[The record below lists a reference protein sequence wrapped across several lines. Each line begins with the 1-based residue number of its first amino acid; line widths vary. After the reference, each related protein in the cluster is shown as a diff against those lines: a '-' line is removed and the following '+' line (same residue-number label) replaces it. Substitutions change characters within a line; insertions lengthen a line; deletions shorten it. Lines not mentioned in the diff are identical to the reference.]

1 MELNETKLTNAVK
14 ARRLRPATAEEI
26 RAIGAEPG
34 FGSPIG
40 IDRSR
45 ALVIVDDLVA
55 ASPNLVSGAN
65 RPDTHYR
72 NVNYGRDYSAD
83 RVLDIVAAA
92 EGYAC
97 PRCGSPLRAVR
108 GVEVGNI
115 FKLGTKY
122 SVAMGATYLDAEGNT
137 QPIIMGCYGIG
148 SGRLMACVI
157 ESHHDDYGIQW
168 PITIAPYQVAL
179 VSLATERT
187 PEVAAAAEQ
196 AYAALTAAG
205 IEVLYDDRDERAGV
219 KFNDADLLGMPI
231 RLTIG
236 SKGLA
241 AGVLEMKL
249 RRNGETSSVRVA
261 NLVED
266 VRALID
272 DELAR
277 IQAAVVEEPLE

>member
-1 MELNETKLTNAVK
+1 
-14 ARRLRPATAEEI
+14 
-26 RAIGAEPG
+26 
-34 FGSPIG
+34 
-40 IDRSR
+40 
-45 ALVIVDDLVA
+45 
-55 ASPNLVSGAN
+55 
-65 RPDTHYR
+65 
-72 NVNYGRDYSAD
+72 
-83 RVLDIVAAA
+83 
-92 EGYAC
+92 
-97 PRCGSPLRAVR
+97 
-108 GVEVGNI
+108 
-115 FKLGTKY
+115 
-122 SVAMGATYLDAEGNT
+122 
-137 QPIIMGCYGIG
+137 
-148 SGRLMACVI
+148 MACVI

-249 RRNGETSSVRVA
+249 RRNGETGSVRVA

-272 DELAR
+272 GELAR
-277 IQAAVVEEPLE
+277 IQATVLEAPLE